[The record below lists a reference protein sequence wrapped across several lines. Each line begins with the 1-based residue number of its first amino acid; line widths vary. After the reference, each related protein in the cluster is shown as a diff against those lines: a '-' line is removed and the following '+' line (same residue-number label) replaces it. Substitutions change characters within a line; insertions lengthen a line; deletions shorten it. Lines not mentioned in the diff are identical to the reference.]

1 MLGGSQ
7 ALSQGGI
14 DDIERAALVSGENGE
29 MQEEDQ
35 DARAAMI
42 DSRPRDTSDG

>member
-14 DDIERAALVSGENGE
+14 DDI
-29 MQEEDQ
+29 
-35 DARAAMI
+35 ARAAMVSGEDGQMQAQDDARNAVV